1 LEKAKEKSTNKQ
13 PRILNNPTKIPIHL
27 SQRFTERKQDL
38 RHTQMKM
45 MMMMKWKCG
54 AYKKSPSKKNAA
66 RRMRKKM
73 KRKNTVIIT
82 LKTWRWG

>member
-45 MMMMKWKCG
+45 MMMKWKCG

-73 KRKNTVIIT
+73 KRHNTVIIT